1 MKLAKRIS
9 QQRERRAFRVRNRAR
24 RNDRPRLT
32 VFRSNKHIYAQIVD
46 DVAGRTLVSASST
59 ESELGGAGKTGGNR
73 AAAGQIG
80 TAIGK
85 RALAAGIKA
94 VAFDRGSYKY
104 HGRVAALADAARKAG
119 LEF

>member
-24 RNDRPRLT
+24 QTGRHRLT

-46 DVAGRTLVSASST
+46 DVAGRTLVSAST
-59 ESELGGAGKTGGNR
+59 IESELGGTGRTGGNK
-73 AAAGQIG
+73 AAADRIG
-80 TAIGK
+80 TAIGQ
-85 RALAAGIKA
+85 RAVAAGIKA